1 MNGTKGLVVQLRDRR
16 LLQALET
23 MRILD
28 RDQAMAVAGFHSVT
42 RANTRLLRLKN
53 AGLLN
58 RLFVGS
64 RAGNRKALYALS
76 AKGASLAGVQLWHL
90 NRRSVDRLIVDPFIE
105 HQLAVNSFRILINK
119 IPQEDFWMR
128 EWKAF
133 REPIS
138 AVIPIAPDGYFE
150 IEGLNSTQP
159 MFLEVDRGTEGQRI
173 WKAKT
178 QSYVKLALSGEFQR
192 RFGHERFRV
201 LVVAHSARRLNSIRK
216 AVCNHTSKIFWFSD
230 FETINR
236 EGFWPSTWLRPKGE
250 QRQSLLE
257 SLYALLPK
265 LQPDDS
271 G

>member
-1 MNGTKGLVVQLRDRR
+1 MIGTKGLVIQHRDR
-16 LLQALET
+16 LLLSALES
-23 MRILD
+23 MRIVD
-28 RDQAMAVAGFHSVT
+28 RQQAMAVAGFHSVT
-42 RANTRLLRLKN
+42 RVNTRLLRLTN
-53 AGLLN
+53 AGLLR
-58 RLFVGS
+58 RLYVGG
-64 RAGNRKALYALS
+64 RAGNRKALYVLS
-76 AKGASLAGVQLWHL
+76 PKGAAIAGVELWHL

-105 HQLAVNSFRILINK
+105 HQLAVNSFRILFYGIA
-119 IPQEDFWMR
+119 QQDFGMR

-138 AVIPIAPDGYFE
+138 AAIPIAPDGYFE
-150 IEGLNSTQP
+150 IKGLNRTHP

-178 QSYVKLALSGEFQR
+178 QSYLKLAVSGEFQR
-192 RFGHERFRV
+192 RFGHKRFRV

-216 AVCNHTSKIFWFSD
+216 AVSKHTNKIFWFSD

-250 QRQSLLE
+250 QRHSLLQ
-257 SLYALLPK
+257 SLYALLPQ